1 MKIYFLSSEPCI
13 LRLGGVYFGCVDTFE
28 RFARV
33 NLSDGV
39 FAEFI
44 PENALPITFFIT
56 EELLRTSPCGCE
68 TYILRDA
75 IAIYTRDFAPVDCRL
90 RPITQLRDGN
100 RLATLFQQGETQVS
114 VQTTEN
120 FFVAALPSCFR
131 QAELAFKGDLLFVK
145 SADSLAIFNGSGRR
159 LFLEKTLSYSVENDV
174 LSVRIPLAESL
185 GRVADCE
192 YTLSDGECTRKSV
205 VLSQAR
211 TERREELFAF
221 AFFESVAIGAAFE
234 EFLDEEMQPKAA
246 ELRAFL
252 GDFRFVL
259 PTEDENCCAL
269 FYQKAERLYEAKY
282 FTLFVKNGKIV
293 DVTT

>member
-1 MKIYFLSSEPCI
+1 MKIYFLASQPCV
-13 LRLGGVYFGCVDTFE
+13 LRLGGVYFGCADTFE
-28 RFARV
+28 RFAQV
-33 NLSDGV
+33 NLSDGI

-44 PENALPITFFIT
+44 PENAIPIAFFIT
-56 EELLRTSPCGCE
+56 EDLLRASPCGCE

-75 IAIYTRDFAPVDCRL
+75 IAIYARDFSPVDRRL
-90 RPITQLRDGN
+90 RPITQLREKN
-100 RLATLFQQGETQVS
+100 RLATLFRQGEIQLS
-114 VQTTEN
+114 VQTPEN

-131 QAELAFKGDLLFVK
+131 QAELSFKGDLIFVK
-145 SADSLAIFNGSGRR
+145 SVDSLAIFNESGRR
-159 LFLEKTLSYSVENDV
+159 LFLEKTLSYSMENDV

-192 YTLSDGECTRKSV
+192 YALSDGECTRRSV

-221 AFFESVAIGAAFE
+221 SFFESVLIGAAFE
-234 EFLDEEMQPKAA
+234 EFLDEEMRPKAA

-252 GDFRFVL
+252 GDFRFVT
-259 PTEDENCCAL
+259 PAEENCCAL

-282 FTLFVKNGKIV
+282 FTLSLKNGKIV